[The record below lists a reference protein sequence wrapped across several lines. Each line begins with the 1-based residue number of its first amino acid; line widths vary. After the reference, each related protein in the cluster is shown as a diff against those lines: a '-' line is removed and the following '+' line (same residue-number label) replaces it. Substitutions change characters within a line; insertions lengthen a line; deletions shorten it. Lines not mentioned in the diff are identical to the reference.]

1 MLIILCILQTIH
13 YFGIFIITKYYFEV
27 FLHTF
32 DYYIFIFVYCA
43 HYEANISVSVQQA
56 YWFLNA
62 AEYRRNIL
70 LCPLSG
76 RRTSAVHMTRKLCLG
91 E

>member
-1 MLIILCILQTIH
+1 MLIILCILQTIY

-27 FLHTF
+27 FLHTL

-43 HYEANISVSVQQA
+43 HSEANISVSVQQA

-76 RRTSAVHMTRKLCLG
+76 RRTSTVHIIRKLCLG